1 MDREIHKLNQLVS
14 LMPYRNDKNRT
25 DGVNV
30 GSGLPCTSLEEVNLL
45 TKISEYFVKLTGEVL
60 SENFLNGDLGIG
72 GVKRV
77 RKEDRFDRNI
87 HMARLELKKLDAQI
101 EKRKRELRK
110 INGQIKAAKMDRISL
125 LGRITL
131 YQQQLIL
138 MAQAK
143 DAIEAIKK
151 EKFDQGRV
159 LAESDD
165 VEISDYIA

>member
-1 MDREIHKLNQLVS
+1 
-14 LMPYRNDKNRT
+14 
-25 DGVNV
+25 
-30 GSGLPCTSLEEVNLL
+30 
-45 TKISEYFVKLTGEVL
+45 
-60 SENFLNGDLGIG
+60 
-72 GVKRV
+72 
-77 RKEDRFDRNI
+77 
-87 HMARLELKKLDAQI
+87 
-101 EKRKRELRK
+101 
-110 INGQIKAAKMDRISL
+110 MDRISL

>member
-101 EKRKRELRK
+101 GKLNCYLTHYALDYSCDLTAK
-110 INGQIKAAKMDRISL
+110 IVDFIS
-125 LGRITL
+125 I
-131 YQQQLIL
+131 
-138 MAQAK
+138 
-143 DAIEAIKK
+143 
-151 EKFDQGRV
+151 
-159 LAESDD
+159 
-165 VEISDYIA
+165 